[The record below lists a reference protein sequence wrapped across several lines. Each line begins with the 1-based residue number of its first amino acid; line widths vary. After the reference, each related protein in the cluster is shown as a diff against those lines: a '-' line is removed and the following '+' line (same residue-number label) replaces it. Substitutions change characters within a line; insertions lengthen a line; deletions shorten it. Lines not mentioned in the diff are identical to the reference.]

1 MTLRII
7 LENIT
12 FVISISLQL
21 TAALLLV
28 GKTDIRRDK
37 LILSY
42 LEKHKAIV
50 FDKNDQLLDNSDLQS
65 IVHTTWINRLAFTY
79 LFIGYVVSI
88 FASCSICKMCMLF
101 IILAFTPVVY
111 ILSDKYAKSKSES
124 FKSLRFED
132 LPRSKGT
139 MILRH
144 PKK

>member
-65 IVHTTWINRLAFTY
+65 IVL
-79 LFIGYVVSI
+79 
-88 FASCSICKMCMLF
+88 
-101 IILAFTPVVY
+101 
-111 ILSDKYAKSKSES
+111 
-124 FKSLRFED
+124 
-132 LPRSKGT
+132 
-139 MILRH
+139 
-144 PKK
+144 